1 MSELLLE
8 LIEKTKSLAKEE
20 KAMLIDVLRSELDET
35 DAEWSRAWLLEC
47 ERRAAAVDRGESQAI
62 PAEEVLAQIREKLS
76 PA

>member
-35 DAEWSRAWLLEC
+35 DAEWSRAWSLEC
-47 ERRAAAVDRGESQAI
+47 ERRAAAIDRGESQAI